1 MKSKS
6 FPSTS
11 LLMLFPL
18 SLISISVHAGIS
30 ADCGGSSYCTN
41 KEIDANSEGYIDK
54 IPVYFLGSSKLTVS
68 ASKAFNNQSGIYE
81 FRGNTN
87 VDVNASLGLN
97 GGTYTLRKDSN
108 GNTSD
113 KVVINVNAE
122 DGILD
127 AKLVALEG
135 SNAVVNLN
143 KEGAINGGNQVFNA
157 GTTLNINASN
167 GIYGSNSLIL
177 TGATLNLNATE
188 AFDSTTVSNAASVK
202 GDSTVNV
209 NASDAIT
216 GGQLNIQGA
225 SKVNI
230 NSGGSISGGTL
241 LFTGDSELNVQSSG
255 GITDTAKQ
263 IFQKGTILN
272 VNALNG
278 IAGGNQIF
286 NDATLNVNA
295 ISGISDGKQIIA
307 QQSVMNLNADQA
319 IAGGVLSA
327 KGNSTVNAYGDAAIT
342 GGSQIFT
349 ENSTI
354 NAIGHSVI
362 EGGTQSFMDNSILNA
377 SGQNVLSGGVQLFSG
392 DSTLNGNNSGVISGQ
407 SQQVFSGQSVFNVNA
422 EEAVSGGKSTIFKED
437 SVMNI
442 NESRGVV
449 DGDIV
454 FDGNASL
461 NINAKNAITGGSV
474 RYKGD
479 SLININSEDALINHV
494 LVAGGNSTINVNANN
509 AMLGN
514 SNIILQKTF
523 DSTKGTQ
530 LNVNSVS
537 LAVDRLIASEGTTT
551 NINNGQLSLFEGGYI
566 YGSLVGGGDLNVNGG
581 VLSLKGDGSAMTGN
595 ITIDNDAKIRFVDSY
610 NIAGNI
616 INRGGIIAS
625 TNNVGRS
632 LTVKGNYEAHNAS
645 LTLNAV
651 LEGDG
656 SSSDKLIVNGKT
668 SGKTTLKINNIGGNG
683 AQTNNGIEVV
693 HVDGSSDGEFV
704 QEERLLV
711 GSWDYIL
718 GRGQGDNYK
727 NWYLTSARRPEV
739 GSYISNID
747 AVNNMFVTGL
757 YDRLGKMQYIDVI
770 TGEQR
775 ETSMWMRHEGGHYNW
790 RDGSG
795 QMKTQSN
802 RYILQMG
809 GDFAQWSTD
818 GSDRWH
824 LGLMAGYGNEHSSTD
839 SVRTGYRSKG
849 NVKGYSTGLYATW
862 YADDETRNGAYLD
875 TWAQYSWFDNQV
887 NGDGLQSESYKSK
900 GLTASL
906 EGGYTWKAGQFVG
919 SNDGINE
926 WFVQPQAQVVWM
938 DVKADEHQDSNGNRV
953 ESLGDGNV
961 RTRLGVKTWIKSH
974 NKMDDGKFRE
984 FNPFIE
990 ANWLHN
996 TRDFSARM
1004 DGVTTKQAGGRDIG
1018 EVKVGLEGQITSH
1031 LNMWG
1036 NVGVQ
1041 VGDKGYNNTSAMLG
1055 VKYTF

>member
-1 MKSKS
+1 
-6 FPSTS
+6 
-11 LLMLFPL
+11 
-18 SLISISVHAGIS
+18 
-30 ADCGGSSYCTN
+30 
-41 KEIDANSEGYIDK
+41 
-54 IPVYFLGSSKLTVS
+54 
-68 ASKAFNNQSGIYE
+68 
-81 FRGNTN
+81 
-87 VDVNASLGLN
+87 
-97 GGTYTLRKDSN
+97 
-108 GNTSD
+108 
-113 KVVINVNAE
+113 
-122 DGILD
+122 
-127 AKLVALEG
+127 
-135 SNAVVNLN
+135 
-143 KEGAINGGNQVFNA
+143 
-157 GTTLNINASN
+157 
-167 GIYGSNSLIL
+167 
-177 TGATLNLNATE
+177 
-188 AFDSTTVSNAASVK
+188 
-202 GDSTVNV
+202 
-209 NASDAIT
+209 
-216 GGQLNIQGA
+216 
-225 SKVNI
+225 
-230 NSGGSISGGTL
+230 
-241 LFTGDSELNVQSSG
+241 
-255 GITDTAKQ
+255 
-263 IFQKGTILN
+263 
-272 VNALNG
+272 
-278 IAGGNQIF
+278 
-286 NDATLNVNA
+286 
-295 ISGISDGKQIIA
+295 
-307 QQSVMNLNADQA
+307 MNLNADQA
-319 IAGGVLSA
+319 VTGGVISAKGNSTVNAYGDAAIIGGTQIFTENSTINAIGHSVIEGGTQSFMDNSILNASGQNVLSGGVQLFSGNSTLNGNNSGVISGQSQQVFSGQSVFNVNAEEAVSGGKSTIFKEDSVMNINESKGVVDGNVIFDNDTTLNLNADQTIGGGKLSA
-327 KGNSTVNAYGDAAIT
+327 KGNSTVNAYGDAAII
-342 GGSQIFT
+342 GGTQVFT

-509 AMLGN
+509 AMPGN
-514 SNIILQKTF
+514 SNMILQKTF

-610 NIAGNI
+610 NIGGNI

-632 LTVKGNYEAHNAS
+632 LTVKGNYEAHKAS

-656 SSSDKLIVNGKT
+656 SSSDKIIVNGKT

-802 RYILQMG
+802 RYVLQMG

-926 WFVQPQAQVVWM
+926 WFVQPQAQMVWM

-1018 EVKVGLEGQITSH
+1018 EVKAGLEGQITSH

-1055 VKYTF
+1055 LKYTF